1 MKTILRNCRT
11 SQALLRGRIA
21 QLRVQMKNPKLSPVE
36 VQRLDVRRR
45 LLSEEAHELGR
56 IAETIQPY
64 LAHTAAAEYA
74 GDAYCR

>member
-1 MKTILRNCRT
+1 MKTIWMNCRT
-11 SQALLRGRIA
+11 SQELLRNRIT
-21 QLRVQMKNPKLSPVE
+21 QLRAQMKDPNLSPVE

-64 LAHTAAAEYA
+64 LAHTAVAECA